1 MELFCADN
9 SIEEII
15 EKYSDMVLRLALNQT
30 RSKANA
36 DDVYQEVFLRLI
48 KNTDKIHDE
57 EHLKAWLIRVTI
69 NCSRS
74 MLSSY
79 WNKNVSSLKEAA
91 SLEAEPF
98 EENLVYQAVLGL
110 PKKYR
115 TAVHLYYF
123 EGYSIKEAAVIL
135 GQSESAVKTQLKRA
149 RDRLKP
155 ILQKEGLHV

>member
-15 EKYSDMVLRLALNQT
+15 DKYSDMVLRLALNQT
-30 RSKANA
+30 RNKANA

-48 KNTDKIHDE
+48 KSTDKIHDE

-74 MLSSY
+74 MLGSY
-79 WNKNVSSLKEAA
+79 WNKNVVSLKEAA
-91 SLEAEPF
+91 ALETEPP
-98 EENLVYQAVLGL
+98 EENSVYQAVLRL

-123 EGYSIKEAAVIL
+123 EGYSVKEAAEIL

>member
-79 WNKNVSSLKEAA
+79 WNKNVLSLKEAA
-91 SLEAEPF
+91 SLETAPF
-98 EENLVYQAVLGL
+98 EENYVYQAVLKL

-123 EGYSIKEAAVIL
+123 EGYSVKEAAKIL